1 MKEQE
6 NKDNSGNQETRHPS
20 LREGLGGPLSRVFDI
35 ALRELDI
42 IVRKNQ
48 IYGFCTLLFPLLL
61 VLFFTSMLNE
71 GLPQD
76 LPIGVVDLDNS
87 STSRGLIRNLDAMQS
102 SRVMYRF
109 ANITEA
115 RNAMQEGKVYAYL
128 YIPDGTAAKLLAGRQ
143 PKISYYYTMTCLSAG
158 SMASKD
164 LKTLGMLGSM
174 AVGRAKLSAKGA
186 TSRQI
191 RAALQPVNIDAHMIA
206 NPHGSYNYSLTT
218 VFVPGIL
225 MLFMALLSAY
235 SLGME
240 LKFDTGKEW
249 LALADGNIVVAII
262 GKYLVHALVFLLV
275 IFIYLYYIFNVLHFP
290 HLGGVWSIVRLTL
303 LQVAASLG
311 FGIFAFGLMP
321 SLRMSMSISS
331 LWFVL
336 GISMCGSAFPVMGMD
351 PPLQAMSWLFP
362 LRHYWMLYQTTVL
375 NGFPVIDA
383 WFHLVALV
391 AFTLLPWFVLRKVK
405 NAMLN
410 YVYIP

>member
-1 MKEQE
+1 MKYISQI
-6 NKDNSGNQETRHPS
+6 
-20 LREGLGGPLSRVFDI
+20 LDI
-35 ALRELDI
+35 ALREIGILW
-42 IVRKNQ
+42 RNR
-48 IYGFCTLLFPLLL
+48 IYGFCMLVFPLLL
-61 VLFFTSMLNE
+61 VVFFTTMLDD
-71 GLPQD
+71 GIPQD
-76 LPIGVVDLDNS
+76 LPVGVIDQDNS
-87 STSRGLIRNLDAMQS
+87 ATSRTLIRNLDAMQS
-102 SRVMYRF
+102 SRVVCRF
-109 ANITEA
+109 ANVTEA

-128 YIPDGTAAKLLAGRQ
+128 LIPEGTAAKLMAGRQ

-164 LKTLGMLGSM
+164 LKTIGMLGSM
-174 AVGRAKLSAKGA
+174 AVGRTKLSAKGA
-186 TSRQI
+186 TSRQV
-191 RAALQPVNIDAHMIA
+191 RAALQPVSIDAHMIA

-235 SLGME
+235 ALGME

-249 LALADGNIVVAII
+249 LALADGNILVAIV

-275 IFIYLYYIFNVLHFP
+275 MLLYQYYIFCVLHFP
-290 HLGGVWSIVRLTL
+290 HLGGVWSIVRLTV
-303 LQVAASLG
+303 LQVVASLG

-351 PPLQAMSWLFP
+351 APLQAMSWLFP

-375 NGFPVIDA
+375 NGFPVIDV

-391 AFTLLPWFVLRKVK
+391 AFTLLPWFVIRKVK

>member
-1 MKEQE
+1 MKYISQF
-6 NKDNSGNQETRHPS
+6 
-20 LREGLGGPLSRVFDI
+20 FDV

-42 IVRKNQ
+42 IVRKNR
-48 IYGFCTLLFPLLL
+48 IYGFCMVVFPALL
-61 VLFFTSMLNE
+61 VVFFTTMLDE

-76 LPIGVVDLDNS
+76 LPIGVVDQDNS
-87 STSRGLIRNLDAMQS
+87 ATSRSLIRNLDAMQN

-109 ANITEA
+109 ASVTEA

-128 YIPDGTAAKLLAGRQ
+128 YIPEGTASKLLAGRQ
-143 PKISYYYTMTCLSAG
+143 PNISYYYTMTCMTAG

-164 LKTLGMLGSM
+164 LKTIGVLGSA
-174 AVGRAKLSAKGA
+174 AVGKAILSAKGA
-186 TSRQI
+186 SDEQI
-191 RAALQPVNIDAHMIA
+191 RAALQPVTIDAHMIA
-206 NPHGSYNYSLTT
+206 NPQGSYNYSLTT

-235 SLGME
+235 ALGME
-240 LKFDTGKEW
+240 MKFDTGKEW
-249 LALADGNIVVAII
+249 LERAGNNILVAIL
-262 GKYLVHALVFLLV
+262 GKYIAHVLVFLLV
-275 IFIYLYYIFNVLHFP
+275 IFLYQYYIFNVLDFP
-290 HLGGVWSIVRLTL
+290 HLGGTWSIVRLTL
-303 LQVAASLG
+303 LQVAASIG

-331 LWFVL
+331 LWMVL

-362 LRHYWMLYQTTVL
+362 LRHYWMIYQATVL
-375 NGFPVIDA
+375 NGFPVIDV
-383 WFHLVALV
+383 WFHLVALI

>member
-1 MKEQE
+1 MKYISQF
-6 NKDNSGNQETRHPS
+6 
-20 LREGLGGPLSRVFDI
+20 FDV

-42 IVRKNQ
+42 IVRKNR
-48 IYGFCTLLFPLLL
+48 IYGFCMVVFPVLL
-61 VLFFTSMLNE
+61 VVFFTTMLDE

-76 LPIGVVDLDNS
+76 LPIGVVDQDNS
-87 STSRGLIRNLDAMQS
+87 ATSRSLIRNLDAMQN

-109 ANITEA
+109 ASVTEA
-115 RNAMQEGKVYAYL
+115 RNAMQEGKVFAYL
-128 YIPDGTAAKLLAGRQ
+128 YIPEGTASKLLSGRQ
-143 PKISYYYTMTCLSAG
+143 PNISYYYTMTCMTAG

-164 LKTLGMLGSM
+164 LKTIGVLGSA
-174 AVGRAKLSAKGA
+174 AVGKAVLTAKGA
-186 TSRQI
+186 TDEQI
-191 RAALQPVNIDAHMIA
+191 RAALQPVTIDAHMIA
-206 NPHGSYNYSLTT
+206 NPQSSYNYSLTT

-235 SLGME
+235 ALGME
-240 LKFDTGKEW
+240 MKFDTGKEW
-249 LALADGNIVVAII
+249 LERAGGNIFIAIL
-262 GKYLVHALVFLLV
+262 GKYVAHVLVFLLV
-275 IFIYLYYIFNVLHFP
+275 MFLYQYYIFNVLDFP
-290 HLGGVWSIVRLTL
+290 HLGGTWSIVRLTL
-303 LQVAASLG
+303 LQVAASIG

-331 LWFVL
+331 LWMVL

-362 LRHYWMLYQTTVL
+362 LRHYWMIYQATVL
-375 NGFPVIDA
+375 NGFPVIDV